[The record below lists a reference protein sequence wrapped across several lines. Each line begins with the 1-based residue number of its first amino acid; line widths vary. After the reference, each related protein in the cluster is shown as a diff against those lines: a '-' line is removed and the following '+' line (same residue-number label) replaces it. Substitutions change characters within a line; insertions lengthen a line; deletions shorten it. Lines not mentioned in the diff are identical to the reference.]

1 MMYLCR
7 ARKKGCLCVLI
18 PDNGAFSYGR
28 LQFGPIDYPNNCYHN
43 ELVGMAV
50 MWWRAEC
57 VFVLMHVM
65 CMCGRLVFFL
75 PCSCWRLNTS
85 IGHWAALIRPRYS
98 EIKEG
103 RRMGV
108 RDPAEKRSH

>member
-28 LQFGPIDYPNNCYHN
+28 LQFGPIDYPDNCYHN

-50 MWWRAEC
+50 MWWRARVC
-57 VFVLMHVM
+57 VCAYACDVHVWAP
-65 CMCGRLVFFL
+65 CFL
-75 PCSCWRLNTS
+75 F
-85 IGHWAALIRPRYS
+85 AL
-98 EIKEG
+98 
-103 RRMGV
+103 
-108 RDPAEKRSH
+108 